1 VSLQSST
8 ASLLAALTLI
18 AAIRAHQDPAIS
30 SQRVG
35 DPAPLP
41 AHVDLTVAT
50 VRGRIVAADTLQPLG
65 GARVTARP
73 ALPPRAPAYT
83 VTTNGVFQFPNVPP
97 GDYSVSSRAT
107 GSYEHA
113 WVNLTVAEMD
123 IEVLS
128 SRSSVGRRF
137 AGVVTET
144 GAAPPFP
151 QSEARVAVIPGPG
164 PHHAAS
170 RSVEPLGDQWSFL
183 LSNLGGTYVFR
194 FGALP
199 QEWMLKA
206 VRLNGLDITDTQF
219 NIPAGGQE
227 IAGLEMVI
235 TKKGGQVTGNILDRE
250 GRPTALQ
257 TVVLFPDDPK
267 HWFYGSR
274 FVRSAKTDLQGRF
287 SISGLPT
294 GSYHIAAQDYVDYE
308 QWSDPEYLA
317 SLRRNSS
324 QFGLGEGGAATVT
337 IRVP

>member
-123 IEVLS
+123 IEGLILQIISGSEVRGGS
-128 SRSSVGRRF
+128 HRDRS
-137 AGVVTET
+137 
-144 GAAPPFP
+144 
-151 QSEARVAVIPGPG
+151 GP
-164 PHHAAS
+164 
-170 RSVEPLGDQWSFL
+170 
-183 LSNLGGTYVFR
+183 
-194 FGALP
+194 
-199 QEWMLKA
+199 
-206 VRLNGLDITDTQF
+206 
-219 NIPAGGQE
+219 
-227 IAGLEMVI
+227 
-235 TKKGGQVTGNILDRE
+235 
-250 GRPTALQ
+250 
-257 TVVLFPDDPK
+257 TV
-267 HWFYGSR
+267 SAI
-274 FVRSAKTDLQGRF
+274 RSACGRD
-287 SISGLPT
+287 PWT
-294 GSYHIAAQDYVDYE
+294 GS
-308 QWSDPEYLA
+308 A
-317 SLRRNSS
+317 SCG
-324 QFGLGEGGAATVT
+324 Q
-337 IRVP
+337 